1 LGTLGSRQAGDSG
14 NPSEAQTMNLIALY
28 YADVCYLIPTV
39 YCEHVE
45 CDCEEQCPPHRIGIQ
60 FLFWELMLEF

>member
-1 LGTLGSRQAGDSG
+1 
-14 NPSEAQTMNLIALY
+14 MNLIALY